1 MSGHCFQAFRVWS
14 ALYFPWAYLESLAAS
29 NGTAE
34 AAEWSS
40 KAQSS
45 TSANDKGTITFL
57 HNVTKRNC
65 GGDGCNIA
73 KEAGSKDGLGSSNGA
88 SFLAVSVGQ
97 RTIIWA
103 ISWCGLAQT
112 QQSFQRSAAHVRTQS
127 SSVLIRCASFQKTQ
141 MISKKV
147 AHQEKCWRDWKVLKI
162 IEVFLFKSVCVCVCV
177 GVWVLP
183 TPRCNNFLRSS

>member
-57 HNVTKRNC
+57 HNVPTRNC
-65 GGDGCNIA
+65 GGDGCNKA
-73 KEAGSKDGLGSSNGA
+73 KEAGSKDGLGCSNGA
-88 SFLAVSVGQ
+88 SFLAVAVGQ

-103 ISWCGLAQT
+103 ISWCGLAHT

-127 SSVLIRCASFQKTQ
+127 SSVLIRCAS
-141 MISKKV
+141 SKK
-147 AHQEKCWRDWKVLKI
+147 HKWSLK
-162 IEVFLFKSVCVCVCV
+162 K
-177 GVWVLP
+177 
-183 TPRCNNFLRSS
+183 